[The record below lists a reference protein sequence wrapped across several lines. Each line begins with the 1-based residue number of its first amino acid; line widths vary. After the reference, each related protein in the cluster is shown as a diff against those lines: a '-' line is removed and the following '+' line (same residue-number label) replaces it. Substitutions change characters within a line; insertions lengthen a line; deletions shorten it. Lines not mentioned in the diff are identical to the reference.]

1 MDILPFLDFQF
12 TSKIITQGYRYGQCK
27 TGAKRS
33 GLAAYSQCLPSS
45 QKGKLYKSACFQL
58 VSKLPPLQKQFFIFG
73 KCHWFSYMLSGSDL
87 FIFRICLFSDPIKAT
102 NHCGSIYF
110 FLILLCC
117 LSFLR
122 DREHSATRNNPCRI
136 SLKCP
141 CWVVFK
147 LSLPKSHP
155 SPIKRESSWLQK
167 LLQWSECSVRM
178 EEKVW
183 ALKVRKSSF
192 AI

>member
-45 QKGKLYKSACFQL
+45 QKGKLYRSACFQL

-110 FLILLCC
+110 FSYSSAAYRFLETESIVQPGIILAAYH
-117 LSFLR
+117 LSALAGWFLNYR
-122 DREHSATRNNPCRI
+122 FLNPTPAQ
-136 SLKCP
+136 LK
-141 CWVVFK
+141 
-147 LSLPKSHP
+147 
-155 SPIKRESSWLQK
+155 EN
-167 LLQWSECSVRM
+167 LLGF
-178 EEKVW
+178 
-183 ALKVRKSSF
+183 KSSSSGLNVR
-192 AI
+192 